1 MPQHYP
7 SVTSGR
13 AQLQAAPTAGRGSR
27 WCGKADRADDAPGRG
42 SFGALLDDKASAE
55 ALNEMTFG
63 LPLAIGANGL
73 TDVNATSGIQTQAYS
88 TSVIWPGGGDQV
100 LHPVNGAKRLRQAQR
115 SHDAIR
121 VCSTFGYG
129 LLKIVAMLIKWLV
142 PITDEDL
149 VFCCPRHSVT
159 LITTGRASDPYPY
172 RSRLRSFRVSPWP
185 RHPVASAQAPYP
197 NCPVVAPQ
205 CGL

>member
-1 MPQHYP
+1 M
-7 SVTSGR
+7 
-13 AQLQAAPTAGRGSR
+13 
-27 WCGKADRADDAPGRG
+27 
-42 SFGALLDDKASAE
+42 LDDKASAE
-55 ALNEMTFG
+55 ALSEMTFG

-115 SHDAIR
+115 SHDPVR
-121 VCSTFGYG
+121 VCLSFGFG
-129 LLKIVAMLIKWLV
+129 LLRTIALLITKLV
-142 PITDEDL
+142 PITDKEL
-149 VFCCPRHSVT
+149 VFCCARCSVT
-159 LITTGRASDPYPY
+159 LITTGRGSDSYPY
-172 RSRLRSFRVSPWP
+172 VARLRSFRVSPWP
-185 RHPVASAQAPYP
+185 RHPVPSAQAPYP

>member
-1 MPQHYP
+1 M
-7 SVTSGR
+7 
-13 AQLQAAPTAGRGSR
+13 
-27 WCGKADRADDAPGRG
+27 
-42 SFGALLDDKASAE
+42 LDDKASAE

-115 SHDAIR
+115 SHDAVR

-129 LLKIVAMLIKWLV
+129 LLRIIALLIKRLA

-149 VFCCPRHSVT
+149 VFCCASYSVT
-159 LITTGRASDPYPY
+159 LITTGTASDPYPY
-172 RSRLRSFRVSPWP
+172 LSRLRSFRVSPWP

-197 NCPVVAPQ
+197 NCPVAAPNVACDNAHSPRQ
-205 CGL
+205 LLPSKLRIGAPGGTSSPNRTVSGEGRTKG